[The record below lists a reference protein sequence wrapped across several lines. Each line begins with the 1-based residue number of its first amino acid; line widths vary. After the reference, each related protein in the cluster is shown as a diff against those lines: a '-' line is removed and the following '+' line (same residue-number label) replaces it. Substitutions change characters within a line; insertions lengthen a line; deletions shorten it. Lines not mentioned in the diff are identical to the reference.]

1 MELKLKLGWFT
12 SGRGLGSRSMLENA
26 IHEIKQG
33 NLNAEIEFV
42 FMHRELGEGEGSDH
56 FIQFVH
62 AAGIPLINFSYKKF
76 MQGKSNLNAT
86 NRHEFDRLVRL
97 RLEGFSPDI
106 CILAGYLLIL
116 SNQMTEEF
124 RFINLHGA
132 LPGGPVGL
140 WQSVIRELIGNNV
153 KESGINVF
161 LVTPDLDKGPSIS
174 FCKFNLFGE
183 RFDHLWSD
191 AESKNRMNKK
201 DIGQN
206 MPLFQSIREEGL
218 LREPI
223 ILTETINYIS
233 TNFQDLSLLG
243 KIPAIDLTSRVD
255 MKVAAV

>member
-1 MELKLKLGWFT
+1 MI
-12 SGRGLGSRSMLENA
+12 ENA

-76 MQGKSNLNAT
+76 MHGKSDLNGT
-86 NRHEFDRLVRL
+86 NRHEFDRMVRL

-116 SNQMTEEF
+116 SKQMTEEF

-140 WQSVIRELIGNNV
+140 WQSVIRDLIESNV

-174 FCKFNLFGE
+174 FCKFNLYGE

-191 AESKNRMNKK
+191 AEYKSRRNNKK
-201 DIGQN
+201 IGEN
-206 MPLFQSIREEGL
+206 LPLFKSIREEGL

-243 KIPAIDLTSRVD
+243 KTPSIDLTSRVD